1 MNNKTTPKVA
11 SVISLGCSKNLVDSE
26 QLLFQLQ
33 RAGYRIKH
41 NSDDAQGGVVI
52 INTCAFIQDAKEES
66 IEIILQYAEA
76 RKRGDIS
83 RLYVMGCLSERYMDE
98 LKVEIPEVD
107 AYFGKFNWQ
116 NILGELGEEY
126 LEANKNSRVLT
137 TPSHY
142 AYIKISEGC
151 NRDCSFCAIPL
162 ITGRHRS
169 REIEDIALEVR
180 DLTINGVKEFQ
191 LIAQDLSY
199 YGKDIYKDYQLA
211 KLIETVADIP
221 GVEWLRLHYAYP
233 QHFPYDILP
242 IIRERDNVCKYLDI
256 ALQHCS
262 DGMLQKMRRH
272 TDYSSTLKLIE
283 RIRREVPG
291 IHLRTTLMVGH
302 PGETEEDFRALK
314 QFVQE
319 QKFER
324 MGAFA
329 YSDEEGTYAHRHYTD
344 DIPQE
349 IKQARLDEI
358 MSMQQEIAA
367 SLNRKKIG
375 QVHKVIIDREEA
387 DFYIA
392 RTQFD
397 SPEVDPEV
405 FIDKT
410 QTLNI
415 GEFYRADIYSAGI
428 YDLYGS
434 IQS

>member
-1 MNNKTTPKVA
+1 MA

-26 QLLFQLQ
+26 QLLYQLQ

-41 NSDDAQGGVVI
+41 NSDDAEGGVVI
-52 INTCAFIQDAKEES
+52 INTCGFIQDAKEES

-83 RLYVMGCLSERYMDE
+83 RLFVMGCLSERYMEE

-116 NILGELGEEY
+116 NILSELGEVY
-126 LEANKNSRVLT
+126 HEANKNSRILT

-169 REIEDIALEVR
+169 REIEDIAQEIS
-180 DLTINGVKEFQ
+180 DLTRSGVKEFQ

-211 KLIETVADIP
+211 KLIETIADIP

-233 QHFPYDILP
+233 QYFPYDILP

-262 DGMLQKMRRH
+262 DGVLQKMRRRI
-272 TDYSSTLKLIE
+272 DYSSTLKLIE
-283 RIRREVPG
+283 RLRSEVPG
-291 IHLRTTLMVGH
+291 IHLRTTVMVGH
-302 PGETEEDFRALK
+302 PGETEEDFQALK

-344 DIPQE
+344 DVSQE

-358 MSMQQEIAA
+358 MNIQQEIAA
-367 SLNRKKIG
+367 SINREKIG
-375 QVHKVIIDREEA
+375 QVHKVIIDREEP
-387 DFYIA
+387 DFFIA

-410 QTLNI
+410 QTLRI
-415 GEFYRADIYSAGI
+415 GEFYRAEIYSAGI
-428 YDLYGS
+428 YDLYGNIRS
-434 IQS
+434 

>member
-1 MNNKTTPKVA
+1 M
-11 SVISLGCSKNLVDSE
+11 SG
-26 QLLFQLQ
+26 
-33 RAGYRIKH
+33 
-41 NSDDAQGGVVI
+41 
-52 INTCAFIQDAKEES
+52 
-66 IEIILQYAEA
+66 
-76 RKRGDIS
+76 
-83 RLYVMGCLSERYMDE
+83 LSERYMQE
-98 LKVEIPEVD
+98 LKEDIPEVD
-107 AYFGKFNWQ
+107 ANFRKFNWQ
-116 NILGELGEEY
+116 NILSELGEVY
-126 LEANKNSRVLT
+126 HKKNKNSRILT

-169 REIEDIALEVR
+169 REIEDIAQEIS
-180 DLTINGVKEFQ
+180 DLTRSGVKEFQ

-211 KLIETVADIP
+211 KLIETIADIP

-233 QHFPYDILP
+233 QYFPYDILP

-262 DGMLQKMRRH
+262 DGVLQKMRRRI
-272 TDYSSTLKLIE
+272 DYSSTLKLIE
-283 RIRREVPG
+283 RLRSEVPG
-291 IHLRTTLMVGH
+291 IHLRTTVMVGH
-302 PGETEEDFRALK
+302 PGETEEDFQALK

-344 DIPQE
+344 DVPQE

-358 MSMQQEIAA
+358 MNIQQEIAA
-367 SLNRKKIG
+367 SINREKIG
-375 QVHKVIIDREEA
+375 QVHKVIIDREEP
-387 DFYIA
+387 DFFIA

-405 FIDKT
+405 FIEKT
-410 QTLNI
+410 QALRI
-415 GEFYRADIYSAGI
+415 GEFYRAEIYSAGI
-428 YDLYGS
+428 YDLYGNIRS
-434 IQS
+434 